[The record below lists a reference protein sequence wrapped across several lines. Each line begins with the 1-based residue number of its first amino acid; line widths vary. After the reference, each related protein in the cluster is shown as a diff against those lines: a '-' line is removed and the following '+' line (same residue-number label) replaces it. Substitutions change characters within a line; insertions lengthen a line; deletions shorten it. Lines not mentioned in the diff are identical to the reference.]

1 MFALNT
7 FGDTLLMKISKII
20 IALVAI
26 FASNIASAILI
37 SPDSYTMLNGN
48 TGTYTYWDESY
59 SGSGSVTT
67 DNALLTG
74 GKGDLTDG
82 IIATDNWF
90 VTEAPAGNGPYVGW
104 STFWG
109 NNISP
114 TITFH
119 WDNVVT
125 INSVTFYLDDSNGAG
140 GVNAPSSII
149 VDGNNYVVTEPAGS
163 EPFAFIADGFSF
175 TGNDLSVTLNY
186 KNSWIFLSEVQF
198 NTTSVP
204 EPASLALFVVG
215 LAGLGFA
222 RRRSNN

>member
-7 FGDTLLMKISKII
+7 HGDALLMKSKII
-20 IALVAI
+20 IAIVAI
-26 FASNIASAILI
+26 LASNFANAMLV
-37 SPDSYTMLNGN
+37 PDSYTMLNGN

-82 IIATDNWF
+82 IIATDNWI

-109 NNISP
+109 NKISP

-140 GVNAPSSII
+140 GVSAPSSID
-149 VDGNNYVVTEPAGS
+149 VNGNNYLVAEPAGS
-163 EPFAFIADGFSF
+163 APFAFTADGFSF

-186 KNSWIFLSEVQF
+186 KNWWIFLSEVQF
-198 NTTSVP
+198 NGTPVP
-204 EPASLALFVVG
+204 EPASIALMFMG
-215 LAGLGFA
+215 LVSLGVA
-222 RRRSNN
+222 RRRRNN